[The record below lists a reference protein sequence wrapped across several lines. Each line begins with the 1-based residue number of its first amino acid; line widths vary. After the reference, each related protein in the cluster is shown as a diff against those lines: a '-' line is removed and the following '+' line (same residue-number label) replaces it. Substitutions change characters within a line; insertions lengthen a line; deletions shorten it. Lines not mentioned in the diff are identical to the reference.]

1 MTQSEILKATDRFFT
16 KQPFWD
22 ITRKRTD
29 TYLRIEDETVRIIR
43 YGMNEGTEGLD
54 CIPGVGQIGI
64 MFSVQ
69 EKRSKS
75 IPLRGASGEED
86 PAAVWDQES
95 AQLQFSPASFSK
107 LTGLPSADIPAEGL
121 LLTDVFPWAV
131 PFIEEVNS
139 VDNGQE
145 HCEVISKFLQECVR
159 KKSDIRETDKELASS
174 IVNYLMKY
182 RKVIRMKELEQEY
195 GFCARTIQKA
205 VVSNVGVTPKQLNLQ
220 ICLQNAIQTIA
231 EKPDLSLTDLT
242 YQMQFYDQSHFGS
255 VFRRMT
261 GVCPGQYQKWL
272 QTEKEGEK
280 CAV

>member
-16 KQPFWD
+16 KQPFWN

-54 CIPGVGQIGI
+54 CIPGVGQVGI

-69 EKRSKS
+69 EKEAKAYLYGVLPEKK
-75 IPLRGASGEED
+75 ILPQYGIK
-86 PAAVWDQES
+86 ES
-95 AQLQFSPASFSK
+95 AQLQFSPASFSE

-159 KKSDIRETDKELASS
+159 KNKNCEE
-174 IVNYLMKY
+174 
-182 RKVIRMKELEQEY
+182 
-195 GFCARTIQKA
+195 
-205 VVSNVGVTPKQLNLQ
+205 
-220 ICLQNAIQTIA
+220 
-231 EKPDLSLTDLT
+231 
-242 YQMQFYDQSHFGS
+242 
-255 VFRRMT
+255 
-261 GVCPGQYQKWL
+261 
-272 QTEKEGEK
+272 
-280 CAV
+280 

>member
-86 PAAVWDQES
+86 PAAVWDQRKCT
-95 AQLQFSPASFSK
+95 AAV
-107 LTGLPSADIPAEGL
+107 LTGEFLK
-121 LLTDVFPWAV
+121 TDRT
-131 PFIEEVNS
+131 S
-139 VDNGQE
+139 VGRY
-145 HCEVISKFLQECVR
+145 S
-159 KKSDIRETDKELASS
+159 
-174 IVNYLMKY
+174 
-182 RKVIRMKELEQEY
+182 
-195 GFCARTIQKA
+195 G
-205 VVSNVGVTPKQLNLQ
+205 
-220 ICLQNAIQTIA
+220 
-231 EKPDLSLTDLT
+231 
-242 YQMQFYDQSHFGS
+242 
-255 VFRRMT
+255 
-261 GVCPGQYQKWL
+261 
-272 QTEKEGEK
+272 
-280 CAV
+280 